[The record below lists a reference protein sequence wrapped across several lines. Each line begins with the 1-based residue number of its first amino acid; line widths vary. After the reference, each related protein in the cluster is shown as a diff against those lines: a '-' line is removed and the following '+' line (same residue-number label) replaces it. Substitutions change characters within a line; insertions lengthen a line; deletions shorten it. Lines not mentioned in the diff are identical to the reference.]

1 MRTRAGTEFATKWTP
16 ARCESRRQ
24 LNASSRSANAF
35 NVSSP
40 GRRPKLAEVGIY
52 LGGLGRLRG
61 EGGWVEDFELEVEKP
76 LLCPKDQIH
85 HGIYDTVLIIS
96 KLRRERYQEPRF
108 AQPGGSVRA
117 SPPSLKD
124 LGCRLDLGAR
134 GLALRTVTHQ
144 GCRSR
149 YALIAEKT
157 ATTRSGVRRF
167 FLLPPRFPANH
178 TLSVD
183 LQSATCFKF
192 PLRKLFRAS
201 GMHLPAAISQVRVT
215 TLGISEKRWNGSS
228 QCRGERGGG

>member
-1 MRTRAGTEFATKWTP
+1 MKTLSLRSRSRYSVQKTRYTMVYTIP
-16 ARCESRRQ
+16 SS
-24 LNASSRSANAF
+24 SSRNFA
-35 NVSSP
+35 
-40 GRRPKLAEVGIY
+40 G
-52 LGGLGRLRG
+52 
-61 EGGWVEDFELEVEKP
+61 
-76 LLCPKDQIH
+76 
-85 HGIYDTVLIIS
+85 
-96 KLRRERYQEPRF
+96 ERYQEPRF

-134 GLALRTVTHQ
+134 GLALRTVAHQ

-201 GMHLPAAISQVRVT
+201 GMHLPAAISQVRTT